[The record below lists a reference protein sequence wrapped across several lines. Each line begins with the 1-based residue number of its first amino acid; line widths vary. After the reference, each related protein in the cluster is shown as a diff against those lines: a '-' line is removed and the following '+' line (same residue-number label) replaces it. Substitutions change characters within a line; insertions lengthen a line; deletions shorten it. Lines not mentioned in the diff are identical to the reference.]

1 MCDVATALAVAS
13 SVFQYSAQNQAA
25 QAQMDA
31 AAESEMLMRKQVA
44 EQQRQI
50 NQQSSLEQSERIKQG
65 MVERAQIATIAG
77 ESGALGFSSD
87 RLLGDSFMQQGQ
99 DISSMELNRINNI
112 KQAGMTNEQ
121 AALNTRN
128 ANTKARASAGSLIG
142 TGLQIGSDIYKIR
155 TATNEAT
162 RRKAGVTAIGMP
174 MPSPTVRT

>member
-1 MCDVATALAVAS
+1 MCGIPAALAIAS

-31 AAESEMLMRKQVA
+31 AAQSELLMRKQVA

-99 DISSMELNRINNI
+99 DISSMELNRINSI
-112 KQAGMTNEQ
+112 KQTGMTNEQ

-128 ANTKARASAGSLIG
+128 TNTRARASAGNLIG
-142 TGLQIGSDIYKIR
+142 TGLQIGTDLYKVNSK
-155 TATNEAT
+155 TTSET
-162 RRKAGVTAIGMP
+162 KRKAGVP
-174 MPSPTVRT
+174 